1 MNKVATKITTI
12 STVLCILVL
21 SCCITLFADD
31 LRNIDLS
38 TDTPTE
44 QYFEGNLSYTS
55 SGAFFEESIS
65 GAIIPVDMAT
75 ISCII
80 ESELPQI
87 NKRKGIP
94 VHVKLSGHL
103 SSQPNNNETP
113 ETYLVVKKVKEVLDS
128 KRRIEPMI
136 GTYKGNGQTLTISPN
151 HTYTFQNKHGD
162 ETVGNWFLNSRNMMI
177 LFSEDSQKIMKI
189 NYKKKSLNSREDHP
203 TIFTL
208 SSNLSSR

>member
-1 MNKVATKITTI
+1 MNKVAANITVI

-38 TDTPTE
+38 ADSPSE

-65 GAIIPVDMAT
+65 GAIIPVDMNS

-87 NKRKGIP
+87 SKRKGIP
-94 VHVKLSGHL
+94 VHVKLSGYL
-103 SSQPNNNETP
+103 SSQSNKDEIP
-113 ETYLVVKKVKEVLDS
+113 EIHLIVKKVKEVHDS

-136 GTYKGNGQTLTISPN
+136 GTYNGNGQTLTISPN
-151 HTYTFQNKHGD
+151 HTYTFLNKRGD
-162 ETVGNWFLNSRNMMI
+162 TKEGNWFLNSKNTMI
-177 LFSEDSQKIMKI
+177 LLSEGSQTIMRI

-203 TIFTL
+203 TIFML
-208 SSNLSSR
+208 SPNLSNH

>member
-1 MNKVATKITTI
+1 MNKVAANVIVI

-21 SCCITLFADD
+21 FRCITLFADD

-38 TDTPTE
+38 ADTPSE

-65 GAIIPVDMAT
+65 GAIIPVDMNS

-94 VHVKLSGHL
+94 VHVKLLGHL
-103 SSQPNNNETP
+103 SSLPNNNESP
-113 ETYLVVKKVKEVLDS
+113 EIYLVIKKVKEVLDS

-136 GTYKGNGQTLTISPN
+136 GTYNGNGKTLTISPN

-162 ETVGNWFLNSRNMMI
+162 ATVGNWFLNSKNTMI
-177 LFSEDSQKIMKI
+177 LWSEDTQTIMKI

-203 TIFTL
+203 TIFML
-208 SSNLSSR
+208 SSNLSNR

>member
-1 MNKVATKITTI
+1 MNKVAANVTVI

-21 SCCITLFADD
+21 SCCISLFADD

-38 TDTPTE
+38 TDTPSE

-65 GAIIPVDMAT
+65 GAIIPVEMNS

-94 VHVKLSGHL
+94 VHVKLLGHL
-103 SSQPNNNETP
+103 SSQPNQKETP
-113 ETYLVVKKVKEVLDS
+113 EISLVVKKVKEVLDS
-128 KRRIEPMI
+128 KRRIEPMTGI
-136 GTYKGNGQTLTISPN
+136 YNGNGKTLTISPN

-162 ETVGNWFLNSRNMMI
+162 EIAGNWFLNSKNTMI
-177 LFSEDSQKIMKI
+177 LLSEGSQTIMKI

-203 TIFTL
+203 TIFML
-208 SSNLSSR
+208 SSNLSNR